1 MQTIEETF
9 SATVEEKKSTFL
21 AYLCPMSSFD
31 ALHQKLK
38 NDTQKQHILYG
49 LSAIL
54 MNTVKL

>member
-38 NDTQKQHILYG
+38 NDHPKQHI
-49 LSAIL
+49 
-54 MNTVKL
+54 